1 MKESI
6 EKQKDVALD
15 EITTPTAKE
24 ALRSKAKTLDKH
36 EQLCELSKAL
46 AVLAS
51 ASVRIALFT
60 FSTFSVALFISPV
73 KHTFPSL
80 SFSL

>member
-1 MKESI
+1 M
-6 EKQKDVALD
+6 ALD

-60 FSTFSVALFISPV
+60 SL
-73 KHTFPSL
+73 PSL
-80 SFSL
+80 LHYLYLQSNILFLLFLSVCEQGT